1 MLPDLFKIASN
12 WRLYTAVLSSIV
24 IGRVDVVA
32 ECTKIRRVISQVQL
46 VMDTSNSLQSK
57 SIPACNLCLKEVK
70 DEHKRYLV
78 NGRGQ
83 FNVLSELKSLD
94 FNVANTSRYI
104 CRVCLDKLKKRGGL
118 ITQVLNLELKRI
130 HHEHSSNIHQLKDQE
145 VTMFPP

>member
-1 MLPDLFKIASN
+1 M
-12 WRLYTAVLSSIV
+12 
-24 IGRVDVVA
+24 
-32 ECTKIRRVISQVQL
+32 ISQAQL

-118 ITQVLNLELKRI
+118 ITQVLNLEVELKRI
-130 HHEHSSNIHQLKDQE
+130 HHKHSSNIHQLKDQE